1 MFQEMQA
8 KLKRPLTNQD
18 MEEMT
23 WAMYQFGL
31 DLKASDYVLSL
42 QYWDEIAVK
51 TESLFKEYDLF
62 LTPSTAQVAP
72 SVDTEFYS
80 PKIGEKLRFS
90 HELSPK
96 EKEKLVYDMF
106 AKSLSITPYTQ
117 LANLTGQPAISLPT
131 GRVND
136 LPVGVQFM
144 ASKGRE
150 DLLLMVGALLEQAKL
165 FTIE

>member
-1 MFQEMQA
+1 MF
-8 KLKRPLTNQD
+8 
-18 MEEMT
+18 
-23 WAMYQFGL
+23 
-31 DLKASDYVLSL
+31 V
-42 QYWDEIAVK
+42 
-51 TESLFKEYDLF
+51 
-62 LTPSTAQVAP
+62 
-72 SVDTEFYS
+72 
-80 PKIGEKLRFS
+80 
-90 HELSPK
+90 
-96 EKEKLVYDMF
+96 
-106 AKSLSITPYTQ
+106 KSLSITPYTQ